1 MMKESIA
8 AVLALAAVVL
18 LPGCAAHRPAG
29 SNPGAGIAQG
39 MSPCDRVSGQAS
51 FDGLSVAVPDTGQW
65 CRVEHTAKVMAI
77 GHLYSRRHSAAL
89 VVTRVYPPRTDF
101 AAAKAFEH
109 YAIAGLRDERDH
121 GEQRL
126 DFYAQ
131 AAPDRAPWCVRFYR
145 QSTYPGDALTPE
157 GYGFQEAGYL
167 CRRPGQPKT
176 FLRFAYSERYPISTK
191 VHGFMARATRRLKA
205 MRFSH

>member
-1 MMKESIA
+1 M
-8 AVLALAAVVL
+8 AV
-18 LPGCAAHRPAG
+18 
-29 SNPGAGIAQG
+29 
-39 MSPCDRVSGQAS
+39 
-51 FDGLSVAVPDTGQW
+51 
-65 CRVEHTAKVMAI
+65 

-101 AAAKAFEH
+101 ADASAFEH
-109 YAIAGLRDERDH
+109 YAIAGLRDERDPD
-121 GEQRL
+121 ERRL

-145 QSTYPGDALTPE
+145 QSTYPGDALSPE

-167 CRRPGQPKT
+167 CRHPGRTQT
-176 FLRFAYSERYPISTK
+176 FLRFAYSERYPVSSE

-205 MRFSH
+205 MRFSR